1 MEVAKTLDTRGMLC
15 PMPIIKTKKV
25 IQELQPGEILEVI
38 ADDPG
43 AKEDFP
49 AWCEQTGNELLKLE
63 EKENGD
69 IYVYIKKR

>member
-1 MEVAKTLDTRGMLC
+1 MLC

>member
-1 MEVAKTLDTRGMLC
+1 
-15 PMPIIKTKKV
+15 MPIIKTKKV